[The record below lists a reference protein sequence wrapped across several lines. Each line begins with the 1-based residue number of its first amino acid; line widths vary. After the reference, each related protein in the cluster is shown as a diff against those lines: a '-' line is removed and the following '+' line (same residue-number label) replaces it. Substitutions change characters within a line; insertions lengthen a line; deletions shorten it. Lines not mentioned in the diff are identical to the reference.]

1 MVDKD
6 GKKVDIMKDLVKL
19 EEEMEA
25 YVKDID
31 ELLSQLGSLESQREK
46 LSEDFDKAIP
56 YIIVEERQR
65 RQESIKSLKPPDKQL
80 KRPPML
86 LQKKK
91 SLKDSIRA
99 ADGEPDEDHIDT
111 L

>member
-31 ELLSQLGSLESQREK
+31 ELMSHLDGLEAQREK
-46 LSEDFDKAIP
+46 FAEDFNKAIP

-91 SLKDSIRA
+91 TQKDSIIGT
-99 ADGEPDEDHIDT
+99 D
-111 L
+111 